1 MLAGPAA
8 PQEICMPHQRKKSLK
23 EGKPPKRRAAS
34 RRKSQPDPIAEMY
47 AGHQEGL
54 PAKRSK
60 RPRKTSGGTRTRS
73 GPSTKQR
80 GKKVAAVKRPTRR
93 SRAA

>member
-1 MLAGPAA
+1 
-8 PQEICMPHQRKKSLK
+8 MPHRRKKSLD
-23 EGKPPKRRAAS
+23 EGRPPKRRGAN
-34 RRKSQPDPIAEMY
+34 RRKSQPDPITAMY
-47 AGHQEGL
+47 AGREEGL

-60 RPRKTSGGTRTRS
+60 QPRKAAGGTRTRS
-73 GPSTKQR
+73 PSSRRR